1 MRFLNPL
8 LVFRTRPKFFLGR
21 IAWLLWL
28 IFAIS
33 VGVGAAILV
42 NLYVDRILE
51 QVYSHHLNYFYIL
64 SRFVF
69 IAVIFFGLFFVINII
84 CYHLLKKVDLPWNEA
99 RKKLVVRFFLYICL
113 SPFLLL
119 PVYYFTPG
127 ISHFYQ
133 TLFVDIA
140 DLIIV
145 IFIFDF
151 HKKYRWEEINKAK
164 FRLRS
169 VILFFLVVFAFKI
182 ALGIIALHLF
192 TPTNVDTSIDAQ
204 WKDLFPILP
213 KTNLE
218 YTLLFIMLCIL
229 TPIREE
235 LFFRG
240 VVFNGLK
247 TKYNV
252 FASVIVSSLFFAFLH
267 TPNLVVFFMTFFT
280 GILLAIVYQRFKNIW
295 YGVVVH
301 FYINLLP
308 FLLLLSSPHGK

>member
-8 LVFRTRPKFFLGR
+8 LLFQIKPQFILGKLV
-21 IAWLLWL
+21 WLSWFIL
-28 IFAIS
+28 S
-33 VGVGAAILV
+33 VATTVGMAILI
-42 NLYVDRILE
+42 NLYIDRVLDEIT
-51 QVYSHHLNYFYIL
+51 SISPDYFYII
-64 SRFVF
+64 SRFFFVF
-69 IAVIFFGLFFVINII
+69 FLFFILFFVVNVVHYKI
-84 CYHLLKKVDLPWNEA
+84 LKKIDLSWQEA
-99 RKKLVVRFFLYICL
+99 HKKLFVRFLLYIFL
-113 SPFLLL
+113 SPFLFL
-119 PVYYFTPG
+119 PVYYFTSG

-133 TLFVDIA
+133 TLFIDIS
-140 DLIIV
+140 DLLIV

-213 KTNLE
+213 KTTLE
-218 YTLLFIMLCIL
+218 YFLLFFMLCIL
-229 TPIREE
+229 TPIKEE

-240 VVFNGLK
+240 IVFNGLK

-252 FASVIVSSLFFAFLH
+252 FASVIISSLFFAFLH
-267 TPNLVVFFMTFFT
+267 TPNLVVFFLTFFT

-308 FLLLLSSPHGK
+308 FLLLLSASSK